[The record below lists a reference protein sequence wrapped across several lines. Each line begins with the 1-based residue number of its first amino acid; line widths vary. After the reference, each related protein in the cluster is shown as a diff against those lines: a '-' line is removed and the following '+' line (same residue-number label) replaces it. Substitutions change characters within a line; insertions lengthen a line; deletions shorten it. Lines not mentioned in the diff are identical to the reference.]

1 MSLVALPRTAVARS
15 ADALSSAMVHIS
27 GYGRATLDAA
37 ADRMT
42 RRAVTNNPAPLL
54 LFAVIAVAAA
64 VVAIA
69 VMGLAA
75 AWLMYCTANWPGSWP
90 AVGVPTNKN
99 GFYYFGCMVPR

>member
-15 ADALSSAMVHIS
+15 ADVLSSAVVNIS
-27 GYGRATLDAA
+27 GYGRMALDGVAA
-37 ADRMT
+37 RMSP
-42 RRAVTNNPAPLL
+42 RAVTNNPAPLV

-90 AVGVPTNKN
+90 AVGVPTQKN

>member
-1 MSLVALPRTAVARS
+1 MSLVAMPRTAAARS
-15 ADALSSAMVHIS
+15 IDALSTAVVSIA
-27 GYGRATLDAA
+27 GYGRRATDAIT
-37 ADRMT
+37 DRVLP
-42 RRAVTNNPAPLL
+42 RAVTNNPAPLV

-90 AVGVPTNKN
+90 AVGIPTQKN

>member
-1 MSLVALPRTAVARS
+1 MTLIMEPRTAISRS
-15 ADALSSAMVHIS
+15 ADALSTAVVNIS
-27 GYGRATLDAA
+27 NYGRTSLESMAERVAA
-37 ADRMT
+37 RV
-42 RRAVTNNPAPLL
+42 VTNNPAPLV

-90 AVGVPTNKN
+90 AVGVPTQKN
-99 GFYYFGCMVPR
+99 GFYYFGCVVPR